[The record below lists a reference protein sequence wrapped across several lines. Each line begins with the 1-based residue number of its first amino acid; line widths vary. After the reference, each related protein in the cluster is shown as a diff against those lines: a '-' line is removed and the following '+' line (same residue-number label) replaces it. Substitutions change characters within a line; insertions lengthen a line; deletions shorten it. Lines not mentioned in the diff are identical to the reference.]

1 MGVPLMRI
9 KTLAYLIGAFFG
21 GAAGCLITLQAGA
34 TSPQAFSLQVSIF
47 VLCMVILGGM
57 GNVWGVALGGALLA
71 YINYQGLYA
80 AGNQFNS
87 TFGTN
92 IQIPEYAYLIYGL
105 ADRQLHAAA
114 AGGPDPERAP
124 EGGAA
129 RGRPGDA
136 GRARGDR
143 AGMTAVAP
151 NRLVGDRSPDRRP
164 APAEGVRRPGRG
176 RGRRLHRRRAAR
188 SRA

>member
-105 ADRQLHAAA
+105 LIVSFMLLR
-114 AGGPDPERAP
+114 P
-124 EGGAA
+124 EGLIPSA
-129 RGRPGDA
+129 
-136 GRARGDR
+136 
-143 AGMTAVAP
+143 
-151 NRLVGDRSPDRRP
+151 
-164 APAEGVRRPGRG
+164 
-176 RGRRLHRRRAAR
+176 RRRAELHEDDPETQAEL
-188 SRA
+188 AETAPA